1 MYPEGL
7 YYTKNH
13 EWAKVEDGKARLG
26 ITNYAQD
33 QLDDI
38 VFVDLPEVGDTVEQ
52 DSDCAVIESVK
63 AVSDFYSP
71 LSGEVVEINEAIMDS
86 PELCNE
92 DPYGEG
98 YFFTITMSDEGEL
111 DNLMDTETYKKFLEE
126 ME

>member
-13 EWAKVEDGKARLG
+13 EWAKVENGKAKLG
-26 ITNYAQD
+26 ITNYAQE

-38 VFVDLPEVGDTVEQ
+38 VFVDLPEIGDAVEQ
-52 DSDCAVIESVK
+52 EQDCAVIESVK

-71 LSGEVVEINEAIMDS
+71 LSGEVVEINEAILDS

-98 YFFTITMSDEGEL
+98 YFFAITMSDEGEL